1 LVYDD
6 ITKKIGVGNC
16 ILNLKNISDSEVNEL
31 IESLKFPKKI
41 LGLQEA
47 CQRVAELFQIL
58 FDSEIIDE
66 DNDVL
71 KM

>member
-1 LVYDD
+1 M
-6 ITKKIGVGNC
+6 
-16 ILNLKNISDSEVNEL
+16 
-31 IESLKFPKKI
+31 ESLKFSKKI

-47 CQRVAELFQIL
+47 RQRVAELFQIR

-71 KM
+71 YILHVKRGRIPDR

>member
-1 LVYDD
+1 LD
-6 ITKKIGVGNC
+6 
-16 ILNLKNISDSEVNEL
+16 LKNVSDSEVNEL
-31 IESLKFPKKI
+31 IESLKFSKKI

-47 CQRVAELFQIL
+47 RQRVAELFQIR

-71 KM
+71 YILHVKRGKIPDR